1 MLKYQFPAVKGC
13 QAGKD
18 YYICMVPLGLMSKI
32 FATDSSDVPA
42 EYRAQRKL
50 NEARI
55 PEICGYILSNRDSYV
70 FSALAASVD
79 GDMKFVPAD
88 SNENAGI
95 LEIDMTASFLIND
108 GQHRKAAI
116 EAAIA
121 EDESLKEETISIVLY
136 KDQGLQRSQQMFTD
150 LNKHAVTTSKS
161 LNTLYESKDPV
172 ALITKNV
179 VNSISFLRKYTD
191 KEKDN
196 LSKYSSNIFTLNTFY
211 TANKRICKVIHDQE
225 NAEKLNNCTIIFI
238 DSKTRESAYKLFQ
251 VLNDRGAGL
260 TEGDLLKSKTLE
272 VLEKHFS
279 IKQSTVQ
286 DAWDEILQDEPKQI
300 EQFLRY
306 YYASVCGSRVGRTS
320 LYDDFLKQ
328 FFPDIVDVD
337 DVSDEATA
345 TKIVDTV
352 NQILRE
358 IRTYRKLIAGI
369 WPYEVGQP
377 LTDWDR
383 KRLDILIRFLDFDI
397 VYPLLLAAV
406 QLKQK
411 TFADLVHMLEKFMFR
426 HKSVCN
432 LGHQKLSELY
442 MQEAVKI
449 RRDPENYRLTG
460 LRTTL
465 KEYIETECT
474 DAVFKVG
481 LSNLK
486 YRTNGGNKPLRY
498 LFSTLN
504 EHIEWYRNGA
514 VGAPAPQKGTVINY
528 DNVTIEHIASQSPSA
543 AVPGFTSE
551 NIHTLSNLTLL
562 TNGENDR
569 AKNKSYTAKKAIY
582 HDSEYVIN
590 KYFDSVDDWSV
601 ESAKAW
607 EQYLQEMVCKVF
619 VV

>member
-88 SNENAGI
+88 SNENAGL

-211 TANKRICKVIHDQE
+211 TANKRICKVIHDQD
-225 NAEKLNNCTIIFI
+225 NAEKLVYTF
-238 DSKTRESAYKLFQ
+238 
-251 VLNDRGAGL
+251 
-260 TEGDLLKSKTLE
+260 
-272 VLEKHFS
+272 
-279 IKQSTVQ
+279 
-286 DAWDEILQDEPKQI
+286 W
-300 EQFLRY
+300 
-306 YYASVCGSRVGRTS
+306 
-320 LYDDFLKQ
+320 
-328 FFPDIVDVD
+328 
-337 DVSDEATA
+337 
-345 TKIVDTV
+345 